1 MKCQRE
7 KTKMEKFRDS
17 GFFGSG
23 LLYYELGNRK
33 NKLSGRINHDLS
45 YALCHQAISQIHELH
60 CIENF
65 VDHRQSNLSS

>member
-17 GFFGSG
+17 GFFGPG

-33 NKLSGRINHDLS
+33 NKLSGRINPDLS